1 MIVII
6 AILIAGIET
15 VMLAN
20 AASSS
25 RKNLQ
30 RELDS
35 TAALACQNIRLFCE
49 EVEDNVDSLYSSP
62 KLQAYFTEDDPEE
75 RFIISQYIQD
85 IINATIY
92 GNSNISAI
100 LILQDSYRITMAGSS
115 TQQSIFHRANYDY
128 GLFDRK
134 PDADFYTRAYLDET
148 TGKPYVAYVRPVYP
162 AECTSSQREE
172 SQKKLFY
179 ILCRLDSL
187 QNYLDSL
194 VPAGSE
200 MTVAVEGENGI
211 ILSTDP
217 SLLGKQGLEGG
228 IFSSRYQT
236 SSLSYGKTGWT
247 VLAAAPIRSVYR
259 NILSTLKENLA
270 IALISLAVIAGIG
283 IWITRNLTNPITK
296 LSNDIHAL
304 PSSGRLPVDY
314 GLPEIRRTAR
324 YINGMLERV
333 QDANAGLLEAQDRL
347 HQASI
352 AKKEAEL
359 AFFQTQINP
368 HFLYNTLECMR
379 SIGQAY
385 QVPEI
390 QVLASSMAKIFRYSI
405 KARDSVLVSEE
416 LTCTADYFEII
427 NIRFPGR
434 YRLEVDVPA
443 ELRGVRMPKMILQ
456 PLVENAIGH
465 GLGGRSSGGT
475 VRISAQREENG
486 FCLLVEDNGAGIE
499 PGRLEE
505 INRYLHA
512 QASQKAG
519 SSHRNSVALDN
530 INRRIQL
537 DFGGE
542 YGLTLESESEKGT
555 RVTVRIP
562 LLP

>member
-20 AASSS
+20 AASTS

-35 TAALACQNIRLFCE
+35 TVTLACQNIRLFCE

-75 RFIISQYIQD
+75 RYVISQFIQD

-92 GNSNISAI
+92 GNSNISSI
-100 LILQDSYRITMAGSS
+100 RILQNRYRVTVAGSS
-115 TQQSIFHRANYDY
+115 TQNSIFHRANYDY
-128 GLFDRK
+128 GLFDRM
-134 PDADFYTRAYLDET
+134 PDEDFYTRVYLDET
-148 TGKPYVAYVRPVYP
+148 TGKPYAAYVRPVYP
-162 AECTSSQREE
+162 VKCTASQREE

-179 ILCRLDSL
+179 VLCRLDSL
-187 QNYLDSL
+187 QNYLNAL
-194 VPAGSE
+194 IPTGSE
-200 MTVAVEGENGI
+200 MTVAVEGEGGV

-217 SLLGKQGLEGG
+217 GLLGEQRLEDEV
-228 IFSSRYQT
+228 FSDRYQM
-236 SSLSYGKTGWT
+236 SSLSYEKTGWK
-247 VLAAAPIRSVYR
+247 VWAAAPIQSAYRS
-259 NILSTLKENLA
+259 ILSTLKENLA
-270 IALISLAVIAGIG
+270 IALISLAVIAEIG

-304 PSSGRLPVDY
+304 PSSGRLPEDY

-324 YINGMLERV
+324 YINGMLGRI
-333 QDANAGLLEAQDRL
+333 QDANAGLLEAQNRL

-385 QVPEI
+385 QAPEI
-390 QVLASSMAKIFRYSI
+390 QILASSMAKIFRYSI

-434 YRLEVDVPA
+434 YHLEVDVPTGF
-443 ELRGVRMPKMILQ
+443 RGARMPKMILQ

-465 GLGGRSSGGT
+465 GLDGRSDGT
-475 VRISAQREENG
+475 VRISARREENG
-486 FCLLVEDNGAGIE
+486 LCILVEDNGAGIE

-512 QASQKAG
+512 QTFRKAG
-519 SSHRNSVALDN
+519 ASRRNSVALDN
-530 INRRIQL
+530 INRRLQL
-537 DFGGE
+537 DSGGE
-542 YGLTLESESEKGT
+542 YGLALESEPGKGT
-555 RVTVRIP
+555 RVTIRIP
-562 LLP
+562 LLS